1 MNQEQ
6 ENNVWTE
13 QAFKAMASEGY
24 FSRANTSAIIV
35 QTDPTVTFNN
45 GMTLWLADKGQTVEI
60 NQYDWDLLQQADR
73 YIKHIGKYRYAPA
86 SKQTVVAKVAKKE
99 NKSFLATVTAFL
111 FGWMN

>member
-6 ENNVWTE
+6 ENDIWTE
-13 QAFKAMASEGY
+13 QAFSAMAGETY
-24 FSRANTSAIIV
+24 FTRSDCAAIMV
-35 QTDPTVTFNN
+35 ESNPTITFSN
-45 GMTLWLADKGQTVEI
+45 GMVLWLAEKGETVEI

-86 SKQTVVAKVAKKE
+86 GKQTAVAKVAKKE